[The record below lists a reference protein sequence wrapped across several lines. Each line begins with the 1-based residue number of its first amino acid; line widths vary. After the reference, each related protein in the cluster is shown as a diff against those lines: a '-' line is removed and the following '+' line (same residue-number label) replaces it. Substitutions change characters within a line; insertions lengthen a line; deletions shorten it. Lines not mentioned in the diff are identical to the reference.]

1 MSFTYDD
8 EGLRTSKTVNGL
20 TTEYFWYGTRLVA
33 EKNANERILY
43 IYDANTCRFI
53 NADGYVST
61 GQGLLGYN
69 MFAYCNNNPV
79 CYIDYTGMTSQY
91 FVLATQ
97 KSYRLYKTFN
107 IPAPAKLMPAP
118 KCPNEVLYAIKREN
132 LSYRHRVSPNELFM
146 GSCRDGKYSIYSFMN
161 HELNMVSDYYVYK
174 ANADIIESIENKIS
188 YYKDLKSMLEL
199 TSTAYDVDPTMKV
212 CAIVTL
218 ISNIA
223 CPLIDYRISMLE
235 DEHDYYSS
243 DNSYVFYKVITY
255 KFNAKTRER
264 LPYGW

>member
-79 CYIDYTGMTSQY
+79 NCVDYGGSACTKISFGFDFLDDIERVMGGSGSGGLALGLLVAATLTTAVALNTTGKSLAKSSAPPIPAYKVLAEEKETIGQHHTNIYIYRYGGVNPSNLTPSKRDVVLFETTGMGLSFSLTPRIGAA
-91 FVLATQ
+91 VTTIEEINATGILVATIDGLNHV
-97 KSYRLYKTFN
+97 SVF
-107 IPAPAKLMPAP
+107 
-118 KCPNEVLYAIKREN
+118 PNGA
-132 LSYRHRVSPNELFM
+132 
-146 GSCRDGKYSIYSFMN
+146 
-161 HELNMVSDYYVYK
+161 
-174 ANADIIESIENKIS
+174 
-188 YYKDLKSMLEL
+188 
-199 TSTAYDVDPTMKV
+199 T
-212 CAIVTL
+212 
-218 ISNIA
+218 
-223 CPLIDYRISMLE
+223 LE
-235 DEHDYYSS
+235 DWH
-243 DNSYVFYKVITY
+243 
-255 KFNAKTRER
+255 NAGKIR
-264 LPYGW
+264 YGRKR